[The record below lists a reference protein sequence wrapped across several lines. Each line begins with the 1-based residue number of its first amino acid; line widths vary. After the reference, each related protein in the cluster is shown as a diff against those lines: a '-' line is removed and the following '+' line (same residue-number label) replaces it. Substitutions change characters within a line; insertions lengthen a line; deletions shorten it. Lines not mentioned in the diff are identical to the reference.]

1 MWKSNRGEN
10 LWSKADL
17 GSKLSL
23 IALGK
28 GHCFQFQFPELY
40 TLRTKLIPS
49 PEDCSEKSINH
60 RETKAHKETR
70 HRRGT

>member
-10 LWSKADL
+10 FCSKADL

-28 GHCFQFQFPELY
+28 GYFLQFQFPELY
-40 TLRTKLIPS
+40 TLRTKCIPS
-49 PEDCSEKSINH
+49 PEDCSEKSTNH
-60 RETKAHKETR
+60 REAKAHKETR
-70 HRRGT
+70 HRIGT